1 MEVGAGEGAD
11 RAKEGLGPSPP
22 AETVDRNTFLSQA
35 RPRPGFE
42 LNLLERRPR
51 DERRGGDSRPK
62 ALATLIVGAVFRIEA
77 TPVVLLLLLWFG
89 AIQAMR
95 RSRTGAFDE
104 ALERVVRRLEAGHPS
119 PGRD

>member
-1 MEVGAGEGAD
+1 MVGAGEGAD
-11 RAKEGLGPSPP
+11 WAKEGLGQSPP

-35 RPRPGFE
+35 TPRPGFE
-42 LNLLERRPR
+42 LNLLERRPH